1 MIIIYPTETCYGLG
15 CSAFDKEGIKKIYEL
30 KKRDSSKPLILLVDS
45 IKMWKQIAK
54 VSKKAEALAKKHWP
68 GALTIIQ
75 PKKSCIPDLLAKEE
89 IGVRLSPHRIPNK
102 LIKELKAPIVS
113 TSANIAGGKTPYS
126 IGEIPESIKKH
137 ADKIIDYGKLEFN
150 PASTVIKIE
159 KNKVLLVRKGSIE
172 NFEL

>member
-1 MIIIYPTETCYGLG
+1 MMLIYPTETCYGLG
-15 CSAFDKEGIKKIYEL
+15 CSAFDKEAINKIYEL
-30 KKRDSSKPLILLVDS
+30 KKRDSAKPLIILVDS

-54 VSKKAEALAKKHWP
+54 VSKKAEALALKYWP

-89 IGVRLSPHRIPNK
+89 IGVRWSPHRIPNK
-102 LIKELKAPIVS
+102 LIKELKAPLVS
-113 TSANIAGGKTPYS
+113 TSANISGGKTPYS
-126 IGEIPESIKKH
+126 ISEIPEQIKKH

-159 KNKVLLVRKGSIE
+159 KSKVIIIRKGSIT
-172 NFEL
+172 NID